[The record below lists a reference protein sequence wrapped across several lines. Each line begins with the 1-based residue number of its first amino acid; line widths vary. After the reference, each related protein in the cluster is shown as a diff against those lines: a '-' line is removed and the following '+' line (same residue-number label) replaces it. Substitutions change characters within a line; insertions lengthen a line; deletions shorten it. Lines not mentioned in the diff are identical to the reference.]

1 MAFATG
7 AITSLIPKLGKLL
20 KDEYDLQ
27 KSVKGGIKF
36 LMLELESMQ
45 ASLEKVSCVPADQL
59 DKNAMLWARHVREMS
74 YDIEDTVDTFLVRV
88 EGNKTAKPHNIKGFV
103 DRTLH
108 LLSKARIRRNS
119 LSKTK
124 IRRRI
129 AIDIQDIMDRVK
141 EAKERRDRYNV
152 DSIIVTPVT
161 TSLDPRLAALFKR
174 ETDLVGIDKIRD
186 KLISMLLGGD
196 DPSKENLKSV
206 SVFGIGGLG
215 KTTLAK
221 TVYEKLKSE
230 FECRAFVSVGQNP
243 DIKKV
248 LQDILLELD
257 KHKYENIHNT
267 RRDEKQL
274 IDLLREFLHNKRL
287 GPYPN

>member
-59 DKNAMLWARHVREMS
+59 DKNVMLWARHVRGMS

-88 EGNKTAKPHNIKGFV
+88 DGNKTAKPHNIKGFV
-103 DRTLH
+103 DRSLH

-119 LSKTK
+119 LSKTE
-124 IRRRI
+124 IRRKI

-186 KLISMLLGGD
+186 KLISMLLDGD
-196 DPSKENLKSV
+196 EPSKENLKSV

-287 GPYPN
+287 GPYPS